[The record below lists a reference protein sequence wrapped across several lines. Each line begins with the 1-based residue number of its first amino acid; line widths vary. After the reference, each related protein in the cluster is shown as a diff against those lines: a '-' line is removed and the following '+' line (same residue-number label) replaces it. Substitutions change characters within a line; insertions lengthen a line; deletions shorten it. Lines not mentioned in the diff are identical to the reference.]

1 MNKPPRKN
9 DMSDKDT
16 PRVDPSLAAGN
27 SRPAAGYPAR
37 HFLWKVD
44 GVVGRIEAFAAK
56 QKPRFEGN

>member
-16 PRVDPSLAAGN
+16 PRVDPSLAAG
-27 SRPAAGYPAR
+27 YPAR

-44 GVVGRIEAFAAK
+44 GGVGRIEAFAAK